1 MDGMVQES
9 FTNDIKFQRNRDIS
23 FTNFMNKCEMS
34 PHFVAA
40 YCDNEFRK
48 GLRGVKEDDANARL
62 DAIIRLFCCIHS
74 RDIFIKAYTRH
85 LASRLLNKTSLNQ
98 DYEELMLQKL
108 KVECGH
114 NTVNKLAS
122 MFNDIR
128 ISKDLMT
135 EFRASAPAKAI

>member
-1 MDGMVQES
+1 
-9 FTNDIKFQRNRDIS
+9 
-23 FTNFMNKCEMS
+23 
-34 PHFVAA
+34 
-40 YCDNEFRK
+40 
-48 GLRGVKEDDANARL
+48 
-62 DAIIRLFCCIHS
+62 
-74 RDIFIKAYTRH
+74 
-85 LASRLLNKTSLNQ
+85 
-98 DYEELMLQKL
+98 MLQKL